1 MMIRDRDTA
10 ALKSAAGLS
19 TRDVYYAAVPA
30 DLLDDDSTVIEELI
44 GFAFDTLGGFRLDVR
59 VYDGERSREVAAG

>member
-1 MMIRDRDTA
+1 MMIQDRNA
-10 ALKSAAGLS
+10 AFTPSVAA
-19 TRDVYYAAVPA
+19 RERKVYYAAVPA
-30 DLLDDDSTVIEELI
+30 DLLDDRSTVIEELI